1 MVVSGSGI
9 SQKVEL
15 ENQINTL
22 KKLGFS
28 NDEALV
34 YHEILSL
41 KECTVGEISRS
52 MNFSRAKIYGIL
64 DNLLSEEIIIQS
76 GKHPKSYYPIDPRE
90 IAEKRLKE
98 VEAAT
103 AEAQSNLYQLYQ
115 SKKVD
120 YLETLTVKDMEIL
133 SQVVSMCERATSS
146 IDVIASLLPSELPS
160 NVCRAFSDASGR
172 GIKVRLLF
180 PKKGTSLDL
189 SRLEGFFEIKLTS
202 AMPPAGVILVDDK
215 EFCVGGL
222 DVPDSSN
229 TLLGMWMNQPELGR
243 LVRLIFDNIY
253 DSSEA
258 YVS

>member
-9 SQKVEL
+9 SQKMEL

-146 IDVIASLLPSELPS
+146 FDVIASLLPSELPS

>member
-1 MVVSGSGI
+1 MSALRI

-28 NDEALV
+28 NAEALV

-41 KECTVGEISRS
+41 KECTVGEISKS

-64 DNLLSEEIIIQS
+64 DNLLSEGIIIQS

-98 VEAAT
+98 VEVAT

-160 NVCRAFSDASGR
+160 NVCRAFSDASRR

-189 SRLEGFFEIKLTS
+189 SRLEGFFEIRLTS

-253 DSSEA
+253 EA
-258 YVS
+258 SDIYES

>member
-1 MVVSGSGI
+1 MSTVKKYKKSEADNHI
-9 SQKVEL
+9 QTL
-15 ENQINTL
+15 E
-22 KKLGFS
+22 KLGFS

-34 YHEILSL
+34 YHIILSS
-41 KECTVGEISRS
+41 KECTVGEMSRS
-52 MNFSRAKIYGIL
+52 INFSRAKIYGII
-64 DNLLSEEIIIQS
+64 DNLLSEGIIIES
-76 GKHPKSYYPIDPRE
+76 GNHPKSYYPIDPRE
-90 IAEKRLKE
+90 IAQKRLKE
-98 VEAAT
+98 VEEAT

-115 SKKVD
+115 SKKID

-160 NVCRAFSDASGR
+160 NVCRAFSDASRR

-180 PKKGTSLDL
+180 PKKGTTLDL
-189 SRLEGFFEIKLTS
+189 SRLEGFFEIRLTS

-222 DVPDSSN
+222 DVPDSTN

-253 DSSEA
+253 DTSDIYES
-258 YVS
+258 

>member
-1 MVVSGSGI
+1 MSRPGI

-15 ENQINTL
+15 ENQINIL

-52 MNFSRAKIYGIL
+52 MNFSRAKIYGLI
-64 DNLLSEEIIIQS
+64 DNLLSEGIIVEGS
-76 GKHPKSYYPIDPRE
+76 KHPKSYYPVDPRD
-90 IAEKRLKE
+90 IAEKKLKE
-98 VEAAT
+98 VEVAT
-103 AEAQSNLYQLYQ
+103 KEAQSNLYQLYQ

-133 SQVVSMCERATSS
+133 SQVVSMCERAETS
-146 IDVIASLLPSELPS
+146 IDVIASLLPSELPR

-189 SRLEGFFEIKLTS
+189 SRLEGFFEIRLTS

-229 TLLGMWMNQPELGR
+229 TLLGMWMNQPDLGR

-253 DSSEA
+253 DASDVYES
-258 YVS
+258 

>member
-1 MVVSGSGI
+1 MSRAKQY
-9 SQKVEL
+9 QKGEF
-15 ENQINTL
+15 EEQINTL
-22 KKLGFS
+22 KKLGFT
-28 NDEALV
+28 NDEALI
-34 YHEILSL
+34 YHVILVS

-52 MNFSRAKIYGIL
+52 INFSRSKIYGVI
-64 DNLLSEEIIIQS
+64 DNLLSEGIVVEGS
-76 GKHPKSYYPIDPRE
+76 THPKSYYPIDPRE

-98 VEAAT
+98 IEGAAQ
-103 AEAQSNLYQLYQ
+103 EAQSDLYKLYQ

-120 YLETLTVKDMEIL
+120 YLETITVKDMEIL

-189 SRLEGFFEIKLTS
+189 SRLEGLFEIKLTS

-253 DSSEA
+253 EA
-258 YVS
+258 SDIYES